1 LGLYPALVA
10 IMLRLVLVTGLVW
23 MVFGVKGEL
32 YTCLADM
39 EELLETEALLMR
51 SLEDYISAQE
61 VKLNILRR
69 AAAEYAK
76 EHEEASQDVQGY
88 LSNPINAYL
97 LVKRLTTDW
106 KEVESQMVD
115 DVGKVFVQ
123 NISRYRDVLKF
134 PSDEDLNGA
143 AVALTRLQDTYK
155 LDTASVARG
164 ELNGVQYSTELSAGD
179 CFELGR
185 QSYNN
190 GDYYHTV
197 LWMTEALQR
206 YEEEYNKTTDK
217 SDILEYLAFSIYK
230 QGNVHRALTL
240 TNELLE
246 IVPTHQRALG
256 NKVFYL
262 QDIEKASKEKRRGDD
277 GTDAVQSDQV
287 ITVTEQV
294 QPLAERD
301 VYEMH
306 CRLEHQMP
314 ASITAKL
321 KCRYTDRGNPYL
333 RLARVKEEEAY
344 LDPLILIYHDV
355 IYDSEIETIKKLSM
369 PRFKRAT
376 VQNSKTGE
384 LETAN
389 YRISKSAWLK
399 DEFHPHVAAVNQR
412 VEDITGLTISTAEEL
427 QVVNY
432 GIGGHY
438 EPHFDFARKEEG
450 HAFKSLGTGN
460 RIATV
465 LFYMSDVAQGG
476 ATVFP
481 LINVA
486 LRPEKGA
493 AAFWYNLHPNG
504 EGDMDT
510 RHAACPVLTGSKWV
524 SNKWLHE
531 NGQEFR
537 RQCGLTFDAD

>member
-1 LGLYPALVA
+1 MA
-10 IMLRLVLVTGLVW
+10 ISILQKLAWAASFILSSWMITGVQT
-23 MVFGVKGEL
+23 EL

-39 EELLETEALLMR
+39 EELLETEALLIR
-51 SLEDYISAQE
+51 TLNGYIQAE
-61 VKLNILRR
+61 EEKLQMLRR
-69 AAAEYAK
+69 HAADYAR
-76 EHEEASQDVQGY
+76 EHEEASEDVQSY

-106 KEVESQMVD
+106 KEVETQMVD
-115 DVGKVFVQ
+115 DVGKVFIQ
-123 NISRYRDVLKF
+123 NITKFRDVLKF

-164 ELNGVQYSTELSAGD
+164 ELNGIQYSTELSAGD

-206 YEEEYNKTTDK
+206 YEDENNKTTTK
-217 SDILEYLAFSIYK
+217 SDILEYLAFSTYK
-230 QGNVHRALTL
+230 EGNVHRALKL
-240 TNELLE
+240 TNELLD
-246 IVPTHQRALG
+246 IVPSHQRALG
-256 NKVFYL
+256 NKVYYL
-262 QDIEKASKEKRRGDD
+262 QDIEKASKEQKRGDD
-277 GTDAVQSDQV
+277 GTAAVQSDQIPV
-287 ITVTEQV
+287 AENKQHL
-294 QPLAERD
+294 PERD

-306 CRLEHQMP
+306 CRLEHIMP
-314 ASITAKL
+314 ASISSKL
-321 KCRYTDRGNPYL
+321 KCRYTSNGNAFL

-344 LDPLILIYHDV
+344 LKPLILIYHDV
-355 IYDSEIETIKKLSM
+355 IYDDEIETIKKLAM

-389 YRISKSAWLK
+389 YRISKSAWLR
-399 DEFHPHVAAVNQR
+399 DDYHPHVAAVNRR
-412 VEDITGLTISTAEEL
+412 VEDITGLTVNTAEEL

-438 EPHFDFARKEEG
+438 EPHFDFARKEESN
-450 HAFKSLGTGN
+450 AFKSLGTGN
-460 RIATV
+460 RIATF
-465 LFYMSDVAQGG
+465 LFYMSDVSQGG

-481 LINVA
+481 QINVA

-493 AAFWYNLHPNG
+493 AAFWYNLHRSG

-531 NGQEFR
+531 RGQEFKR
-537 RQCGLTFDAD
+537 PCGLTFDTA